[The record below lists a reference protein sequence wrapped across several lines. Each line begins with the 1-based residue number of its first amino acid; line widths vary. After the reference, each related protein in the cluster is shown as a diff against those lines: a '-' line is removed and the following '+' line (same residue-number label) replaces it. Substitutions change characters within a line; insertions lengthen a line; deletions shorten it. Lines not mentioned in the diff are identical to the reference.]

1 MIKFKCF
8 LPEVLEEYPITQI
21 SKKDFK
27 WIGKAY
33 TYYKNN
39 NDKFK
44 TIRCPGIFSLLEK
57 GWIQKSYQDI
67 SIKTNGDKESLIVA
81 TPYNQK
87 EGFQGNIIQD
97 YVSCHP
103 PQQMDI
109 FKPMPKHTLKTIIKI
124 QSPWK
129 VSIPKKYYLLVG
141 SVPYN
146 DEDIFT
152 VAPGLLQGDNFLN
165 IQMFWHKLNGEHVIK
180 KGTPLAYYLL
190 IEKKKYEFSLE
201 CIK

>member
-1 MIKFKCF
+1 MIKFQCL
-8 LPEVLEEYPITQI
+8 LPEVLEQYPIKKI
-21 SKKDFK
+21 STKDFK

-33 TYYKNN
+33 AYYK
-39 NDKFK
+39 DKTNINK

-57 GWIQKSYQDI
+57 GWIHRSYQDI
-67 SIKTNGDKESLIVA
+67 SIKTNGDRESFIVT
-81 TPYNQK
+81 TPHNQK
-87 EGFQGNIIQD
+87 QGFRGDILSD

-103 PQQMDI
+103 PEQMDI
-109 FKPMPKHTLKTIIKI
+109 FKPMPEHTLKTIVKI

-129 VSIPKKYYLLVG
+129 VSIPKNYYLLVG

-165 IQMFWHKLNGEHVIK
+165 IQMFWHKLKGEHTIK

-190 IEKKKYEFSLE
+190 IEKKNYDFSLE
-201 CIK
+201 YIK